1 MPIDIGRCSNTV
13 PESWVDSESLEG
25 PLAVLR
31 EALKMRDQKASKT
44 QPCREPG
51 RAAQA
56 EGGTG
61 GRRRDGWAGDR
72 F

>member
-1 MPIDIGRCSNTV
+1 MGRCSDTIS
-13 PESWVDSESLEG
+13 ERWVDSEGLEG
-25 PLAVLR
+25 PLAMLR
-31 EALKMRDQKASKT
+31 EALKMRDQKMSRT
-44 QPCREPG
+44 QPCREQG

-56 EGGTG
+56 EGGTN